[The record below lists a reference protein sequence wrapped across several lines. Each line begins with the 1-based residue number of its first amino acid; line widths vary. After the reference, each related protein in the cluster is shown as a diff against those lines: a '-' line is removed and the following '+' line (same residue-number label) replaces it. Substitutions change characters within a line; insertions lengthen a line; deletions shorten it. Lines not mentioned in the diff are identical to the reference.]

1 MSESN
6 LQETAAAPNA
16 QPTRAQVPWG
26 RVHATAFLALAA
38 VALAASMSAPQPKA
52 PPYEAKFEYATN
64 APATE
69 PVGVTLAIVAPQFG
83 TGIDQRVRKENATFR
98 RYASAVTGS
107 ITELATA
114 KGMTT
119 KGPFADFN
127 EMTYADKKDAGL
139 ALTPTFDVT
148 LALTNEKVIQKQ
160 TQYTSEI
167 REWDVSLDGTITLK
181 IQEPASGE
189 SLWQKRV
196 ELEPYKFYIK
206 GSTEQGAVGN
216 LSDDD
221 DFKKALEASYQT
233 LMASLDKY
241 LSPDEMKAL
250 NAQAAEI
257 KAKKVY

>member
-6 LQETAAAPNA
+6 LLEMASTPCARSA
-16 QPTRAQVPWG
+16 RVRISWG
-26 RVHATAFLALAA
+26 RVHAAAFLALAA
-38 VALAASMSAPQPKA
+38 VALAASVTAPQPKA
-52 PPYEAKFEYATN
+52 PPYEARFEYATS

-69 PVGVTLAIVAPQFG
+69 PTGVTLAIVAPQFG

-98 RYASAVTGS
+98 RYSSAVTGS

-127 EMTYADKKDAGL
+127 EMTYADKKEAGL
-139 ALTPTFDVT
+139 ALTPAFDIALT
-148 LALTNEKVIQKQ
+148 LTNEKVIQPQ
-160 TQYTSEI
+160 TQYTSEL
-167 REWDVSLDGTITLK
+167 RQWDVSIDGTITLK

-196 ELEPYKFYIK
+196 EIEPYKFFIK
-206 GSTEQGAVGN
+206 GNTEQGAVGN

-221 DFKKALEASYQT
+221 DFKKALEASYQA

-241 LSPDEMKAL
+241 LSPEEMKAL